1 MAFFIEK
8 IVASGAGKKESTI
21 VFKPG
26 ANIIYGP
33 SNTGKT
39 YIVKC
44 IDFLFGSDADPFDSS
59 SGYDSISIYLK
70 TRGGQVVMHRK
81 LGSNKIDVSSTDPSI
96 SNGKYTA
103 KASGKNYEKTINSV
117 WLALIGITEQHS
129 INKNERSQKQV
140 LSWRTFCH
148 MFMLTETKI
157 ISETSIFLPD
167 RGYSDTSALSALLF
181 LLWGKDFSDTEA
193 IESKEI
199 KDAKKDAIKTYIN
212 QELFKISERNQ
223 ELTAFL
229 SELSTTDINQ
239 EIESLMTQVT
249 ENEQR
254 ISEAIDENKRIL
266 QSLHE
271 KNDALSECNV
281 LINRYQELTTQYGAD
296 LKRLSFIVDGTANMP
311 QISETQCPFCDGKI
325 RIEKTPNYIEAA
337 KSDYK
342 KIKLQAKDLQK
353 AYDELLAEKDILESS
368 IESLLAK
375 KQSAEEL
382 VANKLT
388 PKANQLKEK
397 IAEYKKTLEYQNEIS
412 FLKKLV
418 EQKTSDIIDTES
430 LGESENKFK
439 VKDYFDYSFVSEFG
453 KWIKLFLEDCK
464 YPNLTS
470 LIFDKAT
477 MDIVLNGKKK
487 SANGKGYNAYLNSA
501 VAIVL
506 SRYMQKH
513 AHYAPGLILLDSP
526 ILSLKEIDT
535 QKPSQ
540 SMRNG
545 LFENIASTSE
555 GIQTIVIENKIPEI
569 DYSNV
574 NLIHFT
580 KNANTGR
587 YGFLIDVMD

>member
-1 MAFFIEK
+1 
-8 IVASGAGKKESTI
+8 
-21 VFKPG
+21 
-26 ANIIYGP
+26 
-33 SNTGKT
+33 
-39 YIVKC
+39 
-44 IDFLFGSDADPFDSS
+44 
-59 SGYDSISIYLK
+59 
-70 TRGGQVVMHRK
+70 
-81 LGSNKIDVSSTDPSI
+81 
-96 SNGKYTA
+96 
-103 KASGKNYEKTINSV
+103 
-117 WLALIGITEQHS
+117 
-129 INKNERSQKQV
+129 
-140 LSWRTFCH
+140 
-148 MFMLTETKI
+148 MLTETKI

-266 QSLHE
+266 QS
-271 KNDALSECNV
+271 
-281 LINRYQELTTQYGAD
+281 
-296 LKRLSFIVDGTANMP
+296 
-311 QISETQCPFCDGKI
+311 
-325 RIEKTPNYIEAA
+325 
-337 KSDYK
+337 
-342 KIKLQAKDLQK
+342 
-353 AYDELLAEKDILESS
+353 
-368 IESLLAK
+368 
-375 KQSAEEL
+375 
-382 VANKLT
+382 
-388 PKANQLKEK
+388 
-397 IAEYKKTLEYQNEIS
+397 LEYQNEIS

-540 SMRNG
+540 SMRSG

-555 GIQTIVIENKIPEI
+555 GIQTIVIENEIPEI

>member
-59 SGYDSISIYLK
+59 SGYD
-70 TRGGQVVMHRK
+70 
-81 LGSNKIDVSSTDPSI
+81 
-96 SNGKYTA
+96 
-103 KASGKNYEKTINSV
+103 
-117 WLALIGITEQHS
+117 
-129 INKNERSQKQV
+129 
-140 LSWRTFCH
+140 
-148 MFMLTETKI
+148 
-157 ISETSIFLPD
+157 
-167 RGYSDTSALSALLF
+167 
-181 LLWGKDFSDTEA
+181 
-193 IESKEI
+193 
-199 KDAKKDAIKTYIN
+199 
-212 QELFKISERNQ
+212 
-223 ELTAFL
+223 
-229 SELSTTDINQ
+229 
-239 EIESLMTQVT
+239 
-249 ENEQR
+249 
-254 ISEAIDENKRIL
+254 
-266 QSLHE
+266 
-271 KNDALSECNV
+271 
-281 LINRYQELTTQYGAD
+281 
-296 LKRLSFIVDGTANMP
+296 
-311 QISETQCPFCDGKI
+311 
-325 RIEKTPNYIEAA
+325 
-337 KSDYK
+337 
-342 KIKLQAKDLQK
+342 
-353 AYDELLAEKDILESS
+353 
-368 IESLLAK
+368 
-375 KQSAEEL
+375 
-382 VANKLT
+382 
-388 PKANQLKEK
+388 
-397 IAEYKKTLEYQNEIS
+397 
-412 FLKKLV
+412 
-418 EQKTSDIIDTES
+418 
-430 LGESENKFK
+430 
-439 VKDYFDYSFVSEFG
+439 SFVSEFG

-540 SMRNG
+540 SMRSG

-555 GIQTIVIENKIPEI
+555 GIQTIVIENEIPEI

>member
-8 IVASGAGKKESTI
+8 IVAAGSGKKDSAIMLE
-21 VFKPG
+21 PG
-26 ANIIYGP
+26 VNIIYGP

-44 IDFLFGSDADPFDSS
+44 IDFLFGSDAAPFDSS
-59 SGYDSISIYLK
+59 FGYDSISIYLK
-70 TRGGQVVMHRK
+70 TGGGQVVMHRK
-81 LGSNKIDVSSTDPSI
+81 LGSNKIDVSSTDSSI

-103 KASGKNYEKTINSV
+103 KASVKNYEKTINSV
-117 WLALIGITEQHS
+117 WLALIGITEQHLV
-129 INKNERSQKQV
+129 NKNERSQKQV

-157 ISETSIFLPD
+157 ISESSIILPD
-167 RGYSDTSALSALLF
+167 RRYSATPALSALLF

-193 IESKEI
+193 IESKEV
-199 KDAKKDAIKTYIN
+199 KDAKKGAIKAYIN

-229 SELSTTDINQ
+229 SEPSTIDINQ
-239 EIESLMTQVT
+239 EIELLMTQIT

-254 ISEAIDENKRIL
+254 ISRAIDENKIIL
-266 QSLHE
+266 QGLHE
-271 KNDALSECNV
+271 KNEALSECNV
-281 LINRYQELTTQYGAD
+281 LINRYQELTSQYEAD

-325 RIEKTPNYIEAA
+325 RIKKTPNYIEAA

-342 KIKLQAKDLQK
+342 KIKLQAQDLQK
-353 AYDELLAEKDILESS
+353 AYSELLAEKDMLESS

-375 KQSAEEL
+375 KRFAEEL
-382 VANKLT
+382 VANELA
-388 PKANQLKEK
+388 PKTNQLKEK
-397 IAEYKKTLEYQNEIS
+397 LAEYKKTLGYQNELS

-418 EQKTSDIIDTES
+418 EQKASDMVNIES
-430 LGESENKFK
+430 SDESENKFK
-439 VKDYFDYSFVSEFG
+439 VKDHFDYSFVSEFG
-453 KWIKLFLEDCK
+453 KYIKQFLEKCK

-487 SANGKGYNAYLNSA
+487 SANGKGFNAYLNSA
-501 VAIVL
+501 IAIVL

-513 AHYAPGLILLDSP
+513 ACYAPGLIVLDSP
-526 ILSLKEIDT
+526 ILSLKEIEA
-535 QKPSQ
+535 QRPSQ

-545 LFENIASTSE
+545 LFENIAYTPK
-555 GIQTIVIENKIPEI
+555 GIQTIVIENEIPEI

>member
-1 MAFFIEK
+1 M
-8 IVASGAGKKESTI
+8 
-21 VFKPG
+21 
-26 ANIIYGP
+26 
-33 SNTGKT
+33 
-39 YIVKC
+39 
-44 IDFLFGSDADPFDSS
+44 
-59 SGYDSISIYLK
+59 
-70 TRGGQVVMHRK
+70 RRK
-81 LGSNKIDVSSTDPSI
+81 LGSSKIDVSSTDSSI
-96 SNGKYTA
+96 SNGKYTT
-103 KASGKNYEKTINSV
+103 KASVKNYEKTINSV
-117 WLALIGITEQHS
+117 WLALIGITEQHLV
-129 INKNERSQKQV
+129 NKNERSQKQV

-157 ISETSIFLPD
+157 ISESSIILPD
-167 RGYSDTSALSALLF
+167 RGYSATPALSALLF

-193 IESKEI
+193 IESKEV
-199 KDAKKDAIKTYIN
+199 KDAKKGAIKAYIN

-229 SELSTTDINQ
+229 SEPSTIDINQ
-239 EIESLMTQVT
+239 EIELLMTQIT

-254 ISEAIDENKRIL
+254 ISRAIDENKIIL
-266 QSLHE
+266 QGLHE
-271 KNDALSECNV
+271 KNEALSECNV
-281 LINRYQELTTQYGAD
+281 LINRYQELTSQYEAD

-325 RIEKTPNYIEAA
+325 RIKKTPNYIEAA

-342 KIKLQAKDLQK
+342 KIKLQAQDLQK
-353 AYDELLAEKDILESS
+353 AYSELLAEKDMLESS

-375 KQSAEEL
+375 KRFAEEL
-382 VANKLT
+382 VANELA
-388 PKANQLKEK
+388 PKTNQLKEK
-397 IAEYKKTLEYQNEIS
+397 LAEYKKTLGYQNELS

-418 EQKTSDIIDTES
+418 EQKASDMVNIES
-430 LGESENKFK
+430 SDESENKFK
-439 VKDYFDYSFVSEFG
+439 VKDHFDYSFVSEFG
-453 KWIKLFLEDCK
+453 KYIKQFLEKCK

-487 SANGKGYNAYLNSA
+487 SANGKGFNAYLNSA
-501 VAIVL
+501 IAIVL

-513 AHYAPGLILLDSP
+513 ACYAPGLIVLDSP
-526 ILSLKEIDT
+526 ILSLKEIEA
-535 QKPSQ
+535 QRPSQ

-545 LFENIASTSE
+545 LFENIACTSK
-555 GIQTIVIENKIPEI
+555 GIQTIVIENEIPEI

-580 KNANTGR
+580 KDANTGR